1 MSVPITFLKGVKT
14 IRAAQLAKLGVYTV
28 EDLYE
33 LYPKSY
39 EDRSIVLKICQLLR
53 RISSKGRNK
62 FSSIF
67 RAGIYEA
74 KNTAQVFFV
83 CA

>member
-39 EDRSIVLKICQLLR
+39 EDRSIVLKICQLEAEQSVTVRGYVKSVNVHRLN
-53 RISSKGRNK
+53 NK
-62 FSSIF
+62 
-67 RAGIYEA
+67 
-74 KNTAQVFFV
+74 V
-83 CA
+83 